1 MSGSPLADAWLRH
14 SASELVAVR
23 RDLHAHPELGR
34 QEHRTTALLN
44 DRLEAA
50 GLSPKLLSSGTGLV
64 CDVGTADDLWAATA
78 EPVRVVAE
86 VERRGG
92 RVVAREDFSEP
103 VEPAGAQ
110 VCRVMAEW
118 SR

>member
-1 MSGSPLADAWLRH
+1 MTGSPHADAWLRH
-14 SASELVAVR
+14 SADELVAVR

-64 CDVGTADDLWAATA
+64 CDVGADSG
-78 EPVRVVAE
+78 PVVVLRADIDALPLDDE
-86 VERRGG
+86 KLVPYR
-92 RVVAREDFSEP
+92 SQHT
-103 VEPAGAQ
+103 PA
-110 VCRVMAEW
+110 C
-118 SR
+118 